1 MFFKPPIVPTIPF
14 KYGIS
19 TTHMKGK
26 ASPVIISSNFELGR
40 IEIVKNDSTLMVY
53 NLEIVF
59 VNMLKPTYDTDFDQ
73 FILTIK
79 GYVAYPI
86 TDTEEI
92 LNKFYTGFEDPEGE
106 IVIYQNK

>member
-1 MFFKPPIVPTIPF
+1 
-14 KYGIS
+14 
-19 TTHMKGK
+19 MKGK
-26 ASPVIISSNFELGR
+26 ASPVIISSDFGLGR

-53 NLEIVF
+53 NLEIAF
-59 VNMLKPTYDTDFDQ
+59 VNMLKPTYDTDFEQ

>member
-1 MFFKPPIVPTIPF
+1 MFFRPPIVYPTIPF

-26 ASPVIISSNFELGR
+26 ASPVIISSDFGLGR

-53 NLEIVF
+53 NLEIAF
-59 VNMLKPTYDTDFDQ
+59 VNMLKKPTYDTDFEQ

-79 GYVAYPI
+79 GYVAYR
-86 TDTEEI
+86 
-92 LNKFYTGFEDPEGE
+92 LSY
-106 IVIYQNK
+106 Y

>member
-1 MFFKPPIVPTIPF
+1 MFFRPPIVPTIPF

-26 ASPVIISSNFELGR
+26 ASPVIISSDFGLGR

-53 NLEIVF
+53 NLEIAFF
-59 VNMLKPTYDTDFDQ
+59 VNMLKPTYDTDFEQ

-79 GYVAYPI
+79 GYVAYR
-86 TDTEEI
+86 
-92 LNKFYTGFEDPEGE
+92 LSY
-106 IVIYQNK
+106 Y